1 MNVQAGA
8 SSADYNFLCTN
19 AANNANL
26 FIVRG
31 DGAVIIPQLG
41 TGAVTVVSGVLTN
54 ASDES
59 IKRDIRP
66 FTHGLDAVLALR
78 PILHGYTE
86 ASGLDQTKDDYA
98 GFSAQNVQSV
108 IPEAVGQNR
117 DGMLTLSD
125 RGIIAALV
133 NAVKE
138 LSALVKAPAYPTV
151 VR

>member
-1 MNVQAGA
+1 
-8 SSADYNFLCTN
+8 
-19 AANNANL
+19 
-26 FIVRG
+26 
-31 DGAVIIPQLG
+31 
-41 TGAVTVVSGVLTN
+41 
-54 ASDES
+54 
-59 IKRDIRP
+59 
-66 FTHGLDAVLALR
+66 VLALR

-108 IPEAVGQNR
+108 IPEAVGQSP

-125 RGIIAALV
+125 RGILAAVV

-138 LSALVKAPAYPTV
+138 LSALVKAPAYPAV